1 MNEIITQ
8 ILGICRDIWRYRW
21 IAMAVAWGVC
31 LVAWSVVLFL
41 PDKYEARARVFVDPS
56 TALKPVIQGLAV
68 EQDVNAELNFV
79 RQGLMS
85 RQHLQ
90 MIVDKTGLGAQAITP
105 EQKARVVDA
114 LGFRIEIV
122 AQPSSVSTNG
132 NEVPSKVYTIS
143 YQDTVRDRSIQVVQ
157 ILLDSFMKGTI
168 GGKRT
173 ESLAAQKF
181 LEGQIRDYEG
191 RLSQAEQS
199 LADFKKKN
207 VGMVP
212 GDQQSDYFTRLQ
224 NEIDEVKKTQTQLGV
239 AENRRTA
246 LSQQLR
252 GEGPLAATA
261 SLQGPVGPNGSQSG
275 GDTLSRI
282 RETQAKLDEL
292 LLRFTEKHPD
302 VIALRQTLADL
313 KERRANELEALK
325 RGDPAAAAMTGASS
339 NPVYQ
344 SIQLALNQAD
354 VEIAGL
360 RGVLS
365 DHQQKVVELRRMVDT
380 MPQVEAEFAR
390 LNRDYAVNKA
400 QYTALVD
407 RLEKARLGG
416 EADATGS
423 VRFEVIDA
431 PSADF
436 HPVSP
441 KRTLLLLSV
450 FLGAIAAGGGV
461 AYVLTLLWP
470 VFHSARQLGA
480 ITGAAVLG
488 VVSATRNAG
497 TALAARHQVVRYTM
511 AFGTLF
517 AALVI
522 VVVVG
527 KTFSPLSFAAL
538 HHH

>member
-1 MNEIITQ
+1 MEEILEQ
-8 ILGICRDIWRYRW
+8 IRAILRDVWRYRW
-21 IAMAVAWGVC
+21 IAMGVAWGVC
-31 LVAWSVVLFL
+31 ALAWTVVLFL
-41 PDKYEARARVFVDPS
+41 PNKYEAQARVFVDPS

-85 RQHLQ
+85 RAHLQ
-90 MIVDKTGLGAQAITP
+90 KIVDETNLAPQAQTP
-105 EQKARVVDA
+105 EQKARVLDDLA
-114 LGFRIEIV
+114 ARIDIV
-122 AQPSSVSTNG
+122 AQPAAGASPENPA
-132 NEVPSKVYTIS
+132 PSKVYTIS
-143 YQDTVRDRSIQVVQ
+143 YQDTIRDRSIRVVQ
-157 ILLDSFMKGTI
+157 ILLDSFVEGTI
-168 GGKRT
+168 GGKRN

-181 LEGQIRDYEG
+181 LESQIKDYEA

-207 VGMVP
+207 VGLVP

-224 NEIDEVKKTQTQLGV
+224 NEIDQVKKTQTALGI
-239 AENRRTA
+239 AEHRREELA
-246 LSQQLR
+246 QQLR
-252 GEGPLAATA
+252 GEGPLAAA
-261 SLQGPVGPNGSQSG
+261 LQRTPSNGPNGQPEG

-282 RETQAKLDEL
+282 QETQAKLDEL

-302 VIALRQTLADL
+302 VIALRQTLAEL
-313 KERRANELEALK
+313 KQRRAQEIEALK
-325 RGDPAAAAMTGASS
+325 RGDPGAAATTGASS

-344 SIQLALNQAD
+344 SIQLQLNQAD

-360 RGVLS
+360 KGELS
-365 DHQQKVVELRRMVDT
+365 DHQQKVTDLRRMVDT

-436 HPVSP
+436 RPVSP
-441 KRTLLLLSV
+441 KRTLLLLGV
-450 FLGAIAAGGGV
+450 FMAAVGAGGGV
-461 AYVLTLLWP
+461 AYLMTMLRP
-470 VFHSARQLGA
+470 VFHSTKQLGA

-488 VVSATRNAG
+488 MVSATQNAG
-497 TALAARHQVVRYTM
+497 VIVAARRQLITFSLV
-511 AFGTLF
+511 FCTLF
-517 AALVI
+517 ATLVGVVI
-522 VVVVG
+522 VG
-527 KTFSPLSFAAL
+527 KLFSPLSLIAP
-538 HHH
+538 H

>member
-1 MNEIITQ
+1 
-8 ILGICRDIWRYRW
+8 LGICRDIWRYRW

-168 GGKRT
+168 GGKQT

-181 LEGQIRDYEG
+181 LEGQIKDYEG

-407 RLEKARLGG
+407 RLEKA
-416 EADATGS
+416 
-423 VRFEVIDA
+423 
-431 PSADF
+431 
-436 HPVSP
+436 
-441 KRTLLLLSV
+441 
-450 FLGAIAAGGGV
+450 
-461 AYVLTLLWP
+461 
-470 VFHSARQLGA
+470 
-480 ITGAAVLG
+480 
-488 VVSATRNAG
+488 
-497 TALAARHQVVRYTM
+497 
-511 AFGTLF
+511 
-517 AALVI
+517 
-522 VVVVG
+522 
-527 KTFSPLSFAAL
+527 
-538 HHH
+538 